1 MAAIR
6 DFDGNDVGSSNSWLR
21 IGSADIQGDGD
32 SEIIFVNR
40 DNGRWAT
47 IGPAYDGL
55 IYFDDHNWGGDTRV
69 VGIYIDPL
77 VVSGEVEQ
85 GGPNDSQRRFQN
97 DLFIEN
103 INAVLHADDYDS
115 DGLQEIY
122 FGITDQ
128 TAYLHAYMHAD
139 GNIRYSNYQSEAQVI
154 AYLTDNG
161 FTSETW
167 EPWLYGNAP
176 SSLVVTAPNANSSSL
191 FANSFGSVGGL
202 FAAA

>member
-1 MAAIR
+1 M
-6 DFDGNDVGSSNSWLR
+6 
-21 IGSADIQGDGD
+21 
-32 SEIIFVNR
+32 
-40 DNGRWAT
+40 
-47 IGPAYDGL
+47 
-55 IYFDDHNWGGDTRV
+55 
-69 VGIYIDPL
+69 
-77 VVSGEVEQ
+77 
-85 GGPNDSQRRFQN
+85 
-97 DLFIEN
+97 
-103 INAVLHADDYDS
+103 
-115 DGLQEIY
+115 QEIY

-176 SSLVVTAPNANSSSL
+176 SSFEIAAPSSNSPNP
-191 FANSFGSVGGL
+191 FADRSGTVGSL

>member
-1 MAAIR
+1 
-6 DFDGNDVGSSNSWLR
+6 
-21 IGSADIQGDGD
+21 
-32 SEIIFVNR
+32 
-40 DNGRWAT
+40 
-47 IGPAYDGL
+47 
-55 IYFDDHNWGGDTRV
+55 
-69 VGIYIDPL
+69 
-77 VVSGEVEQ
+77 
-85 GGPNDSQRRFQN
+85 
-97 DLFIEN
+97 
-103 INAVLHADDYDS
+103 
-115 DGLQEIY
+115 LQEIY

-176 SSLVVTAPNANSSSL
+176 LSNEITAPNANSSNL
-191 FANSFGSVGGL
+191 FATRFGGVGSL

>member
-1 MAAIR
+1 M
-6 DFDGNDVGSSNSWLR
+6 
-21 IGSADIQGDGD
+21 
-32 SEIIFVNR
+32 
-40 DNGRWAT
+40 
-47 IGPAYDGL
+47 
-55 IYFDDHNWGGDTRV
+55 
-69 VGIYIDPL
+69 
-77 VVSGEVEQ
+77 
-85 GGPNDSQRRFQN
+85 
-97 DLFIEN
+97 
-103 INAVLHADDYDS
+103 
-115 DGLQEIY
+115 QEIY